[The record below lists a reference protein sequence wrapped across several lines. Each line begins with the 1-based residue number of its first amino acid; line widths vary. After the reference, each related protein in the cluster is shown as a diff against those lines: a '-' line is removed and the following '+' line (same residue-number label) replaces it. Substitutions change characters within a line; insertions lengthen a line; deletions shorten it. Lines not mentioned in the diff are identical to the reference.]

1 MSFLTSLIP
10 WISSAIVY
18 GTVIMFGALGEI
30 LTEKSGHLNLGVPG
44 LMFLGAFSS
53 FATAYFYENSTETP
67 SKALLIL
74 LPLAVG
80 FIVSSLGGL
89 LYSFLTDILRAN
101 QNVTGLALTS
111 FGVGIG
117 TFGGVY
123 ICKVFG
129 SGTYVKATVTS
140 AAFSANL
147 NASLGLGSIGQL
159 LLSYG
164 FLTYV
169 AIILAI
175 VMQVFF
181 NKTRIG
187 LNLRA
192 IGENPATA
200 DAAGIN
206 VTKYKMLAT
215 TLGGGI
221 CGLGGVYY
229 VLVYALGGWTT
240 QNNIEGLGW
249 LAVALVIFATW
260 KPANTIWG
268 SYLFALLFWLY
279 AYFPTLTK
287 IKLTNSTTDLLKA
300 IPYVVTIIVLV
311 TVSMRR
317 KRESQPPESLGR
329 AYFREER

>member
-1 MSFLTSLIP
+1 MNSLIS
-10 WISSAIVY
+10 WICSAVVY

-53 FATAYFYENSTETP
+53 FATAFLYESHTENP
-67 SKALLIL
+67 SKILLVL
-74 LPLAVG
+74 LPLLVG
-80 FIVSSLGGL
+80 FIVSCLGGL
-89 LYSFLTDILRAN
+89 LYSFFTDILRAN

-111 FGVGIG
+111 FGVGVG

-123 ICKVFG
+123 ICKI
-129 SGTYVKATVTS
+129 SGNSTYVTASLTS
-140 AAFSANL
+140 SAFCANL
-147 NASLGLGSIGQL
+147 NDAFKLGNVGKL

-169 AIILAI
+169 AIALAI
-175 VMQVFF
+175 AMQLFL
-181 NKTRIG
+181 NKTRVG

-206 VTKYKMLAT
+206 VSLYKILAT
-215 TLGGGI
+215 TIGGGI
-221 CGLGGVYY
+221 CGLGGIYY

-260 KPANTIWG
+260 KPINTIWG
-268 SYLFALLFWLY
+268 SYLFAFLFWLY
-279 AYFPTLTK
+279 SYFPTLTG
-287 IKLTNSTTDLLKA
+287 IKLTNSYTDLLKA
-300 IPYVVTIIVLV
+300 VPYFVTIIVLV

-317 KRESQPPESLGR
+317 KRESQPPASLGR

>member
-1 MSFLTSLIP
+1 MNSLIS
-10 WISSAIVY
+10 WICSAVVY

-53 FATAYFYENSTETP
+53 FATAFLYETHTENP
-67 SKALLIL
+67 SKVLLIMIPL
-74 LPLAVG
+74 LSG
-80 FIVSSLGGL
+80 FIVSCLGGL
-89 LYSFLTDILRAN
+89 LYSFFTDILRAN
-101 QNVTGLALTS
+101 QNVTGLALTF
-111 FGVGIG
+111 FGVGVG

-123 ICKVFG
+123 ICKV
-129 SGTYVKATVTS
+129 SGNSTYVTASLTS
-140 AAFSANL
+140 SAFCSNL
-147 NASLGLGSIGQL
+147 NDVFNLGTVGKL

-169 AIILAI
+169 AIVLAI
-175 VMQVFF
+175 LMQIFL
-181 NKTRIG
+181 NKTRVG

-206 VTKYKMLAT
+206 VTLYKILAT
-215 TLGGGI
+215 TIGGGI
-221 CGLGGVYY
+221 CGLGGIYY

-260 KPANTIWG
+260 KPINTIWG
-268 SYLFALLFWLY
+268 SYLFAFLFWLY
-279 AYFPTLTK
+279 SYFPTLTG
-287 IKLTNSTTDLLKA
+287 IKLTNSYTDLLKA
-300 IPYVVTIIVLV
+300 IPYVVTIVVLV

-317 KRESQPPESLGR
+317 KRESQPPASLGR

>member
-1 MSFLTSLIP
+1 MNASIVSWIMS
-10 WISSAIVY
+10 AVVY

-53 FATAYFYENSTETP
+53 FATAYLYENSTENP
-67 SKALLIL
+67 SKVLLVL
-74 LPLAVG
+74 LPLVVG
-80 FIVSSLGGL
+80 FAAACFGGF
-89 LYSFLTDILRAN
+89 LYSFLTDVLRAN

-111 FGVGIG
+111 FGVGVG

-123 ICKVFG
+123 ICKVAG
-129 SGTYVKATVTS
+129 NGTYVTATKTYE
-140 AAFSANL
+140 AFSANI
-147 NASLGLGSIGQL
+147 NAAHDLGDVGKL

-169 AIILAI
+169 AVILAI
-175 VMQVFF
+175 IMQFF
-181 NKTRIG
+181 FYKTRAG

-206 VTKYKMLAT
+206 VTKYKILAS

-221 CGLGGVYY
+221 CGLGGIYY
-229 VLVYALGGWTT
+229 VLVYANGGWTT

-260 KPANTIWG
+260 KPVNAIWG
-268 SYLFALLFWLY
+268 SYLFAFLFWLY
-279 AYFPTLTK
+279 TYFPTLTA
-287 IKLTNSTTDLLKA
+287 IKLSNSTTDLLKA
-300 IPYVVTIIVLV
+300 VPYVVTIIVLV

-317 KRESQPPESLGR
+317 KRESQPPASLGR
-329 AYFREER
+329 SYFREER

>member
-1 MSFLTSLIP
+1 MNSLIS
-10 WISSAIVY
+10 WITSAIVY

-44 LMFLGAFSS
+44 LMFLGGFSG
-53 FATAYFYENSTETP
+53 FATAFLYETSTDNP
-67 SKALLIL
+67 STALLIA
-74 LPLAVG
+74 LPLIVG
-80 FIVSSLGGL
+80 FAVSCLGGL
-89 LYSFLTDILRAN
+89 LYSFFTDILRAN
-101 QNVTGLALTS
+101 QNVTGLALTL
-111 FGVGIG
+111 FGVGVG

-123 ICKVFG
+123 ICKI
-129 SGTYVKATVTS
+129 SGNSTYVMAAKTS
-140 AAFSANL
+140 AAFSANI
-147 NASLGLGSIGQL
+147 NAVHDLGVTGKL

-169 AIILAI
+169 AIVLAV
-175 VMQVFF
+175 VMQLFLS
-181 NKTRIG
+181 KTRTG

-206 VTKYKMLAT
+206 VTRYKILAT

-221 CGLGGVYY
+221 CGIGGIYY

-260 KPANTIWG
+260 KPVNTIWG

-279 AYFPTLTK
+279 AYFPTLTG
-287 IKLTNSTTDLLKA
+287 IKLTNSGTDLLKA
-300 IPYVVTIIVLV
+300 VPYVVTIIVLV

-317 KRESQPPESLGR
+317 KRESQPPASLGR

>member
-1 MSFLTSLIP
+1 MNASVIS
-10 WISSAIVY
+10 WITSAIVY

-44 LMFLGAFSS
+44 LMFLGGFSG
-53 FATAYFYENSTETP
+53 FATAFLYENSTETP
-67 SKALLIL
+67 SKVLLIL
-74 LPLAVG
+74 LPLAVA
-80 FIVSSLGGL
+80 FITSCLGGL
-89 LYSFLTDILRAN
+89 LYSFFTDILRAN

-123 ICKVFG
+123 ICKI
-129 SGTYVKATVTS
+129 SGNNTYVTASQAS
-140 AAFSANL
+140 AAFSANI
-147 NASLGLGSIGQL
+147 NAAHDLGTFGKLF
-159 LLSYG
+159 LSYG
-164 FLTYV
+164 FLTYA

-181 NKTRIG
+181 YKTRTG

-200 DAAGIN
+200 DSAGIN
-206 VTKYKMLAT
+206 VTKYKILTT

-221 CGLGGVYY
+221 CGLGGLYY

-260 KPANTIWG
+260 KPVNAIWG

-279 AYFPTLTK
+279 AYFPTLTG
-287 IKLTNSTTDLLKA
+287 IKLSTSGTDLLKA
-300 IPYVVTIIVLV
+300 VPYVVTIIVLV
-311 TVSMRR
+311 SVSMRR
-317 KRESQPPESLGR
+317 KRESQPPASLGR

>member
-1 MSFLTSLIP
+1 MNSLIS
-10 WISSAIVY
+10 WICGAVVY

-44 LMFLGAFSS
+44 LMFLGAFAS
-53 FATAYFYENSTETP
+53 FATAFLYENSTETP
-67 SKALLIL
+67 SKVLMVV
-74 LPLAVG
+74 LPLVIGFAV
-80 FIVSSLGGL
+80 SCLGGL

-123 ICKVFG
+123 ICKI
-129 SGTYVKATVTS
+129 SGNSTYTTVSATS
-140 AAFSANL
+140 ALFSANL
-147 NASLGLGSIGQL
+147 NDKLNLGIPGKL

-175 VMQVFF
+175 LLQYFF
-181 NKTRIG
+181 NKTRVG

-192 IGENPATA
+192 IGENPGTA

-206 VTKYKMLAT
+206 VTLYKMLAT
-215 TLGGGI
+215 TLGAGI
-221 CGLGGVYY
+221 CGLGGIYY

-279 AYFPTLTK
+279 AYFPTLTG
-287 IKLTNSTTDLLKA
+287 IHLTNSATDLLKA
-300 IPYVVTIIVLV
+300 TPYVVTIIVLV

-317 KRESQPPESLGR
+317 KRESQPPASLGLS
-329 AYFREER
+329 YFREER

>member
-1 MSFLTSLIP
+1 MNSLIS
-10 WISSAIVY
+10 WICSAVVY

-53 FATAYFYENSTETP
+53 FATAFLYESHTENP
-67 SKALLIL
+67 SKILLVL
-74 LPLAVG
+74 LPLLVG
-80 FIVSSLGGL
+80 FVVSCLGGL
-89 LYSFLTDILRAN
+89 LYSFFTDILRAN

-111 FGVGIG
+111 FGVGVG

-123 ICKVFG
+123 ICKI
-129 SGTYVKATVTS
+129 SGNSTYVTASLTS
-140 AAFSANL
+140 SAFCANL
-147 NASLGLGSIGQL
+147 NDTFKLGNVGKL

-169 AIILAI
+169 AIALAI
-175 VMQVFF
+175 AMQIFL
-181 NKTRIG
+181 NKTRVG

-206 VTKYKMLAT
+206 VSLYKILAT
-215 TLGGGI
+215 TIGGGI
-221 CGLGGVYY
+221 CGLGGIYY

-260 KPANTIWG
+260 KPINTIWG
-268 SYLFALLFWLY
+268 SYLFAFLFWLY
-279 AYFPTLTK
+279 SYFPTLTG
-287 IKLTNSTTDLLKA
+287 IKLTNSYTDLLKA
-300 IPYVVTIIVLV
+300 VPYFVTIIVLV

-317 KRESQPPESLGR
+317 KRESQPPASLGR

>member
-1 MSFLTSLIP
+1 MNASIVSWIMS
-10 WISSAIVY
+10 AVVY

-53 FATAYFYENSTETP
+53 FATAYLYENSTETP
-67 SKALLIL
+67 SKALLVI
-74 LPLAVG
+74 LPLTVG
-80 FIVSSLGGL
+80 FVVSCLGGL

-123 ICKVFG
+123 ICKVAG
-129 SGTYVKATVTS
+129 NGTYVMASQTNE
-140 AAFSANL
+140 AFSANL
-147 NASLGLGSIGQL
+147 NSVLKLGDVGNL

-169 AIILAI
+169 AIIIAI
-175 VMQVFF
+175 VLQIVLS
-181 NKTRIG
+181 KTRVG

-192 IGENPATA
+192 VGENPATA

-221 CGLGGVYY
+221 CGLGGIYY

-260 KPANTIWG
+260 KPVNTIWG
-268 SYLFALLFWLY
+268 SYLFAFLFWLY
-279 AYFPTLTK
+279 AYFPTITK
-287 IKLTNSTTDLLKA
+287 IKITTSATDLLKA
-300 IPYVVTIIVLV
+300 VPYVVTIIVLV

-317 KRESQPPESLGR
+317 KRESQPPASLGLS
-329 AYFREER
+329 YFREER

>member
-1 MSFLTSLIP
+1 MDSLIS
-10 WISSAIVY
+10 WIYSAVVY

-44 LMFLGAFSS
+44 LMFLGAFSG
-53 FATAYFYENSTETP
+53 FATAFALENNYP
-67 SKALLIL
+67 DAPAFLLVL
-74 LPLAVG
+74 LPLLIG
-80 FIVSSLGGL
+80 FVVSCLGGL

-111 FGVGIG
+111 FGVGVG

-123 ICKVFG
+123 ICKI
-129 SGTYVKATVTS
+129 SGNNTYTTVTETS
-140 AAFSANL
+140 RLFSANL
-147 NASLGLGSIGQL
+147 NSAFGLGRLGQL

-169 AIILAI
+169 AIVLAI
-175 VMQVFF
+175 LMQYFF
-181 NKTRIG
+181 NKTRVG

-192 IGENPATA
+192 IGENPGTA

-206 VTKYKMLAT
+206 VTLYKILAT
-215 TLGGGI
+215 TIGGGI
-221 CGLGGVYY
+221 CGLGGLYY
-229 VLVYALGGWTT
+229 VLVYAQGGWTT

-260 KPANTIWG
+260 RPVNTIWG

-279 AYFPTLTK
+279 TYFPTITGIRLS
-287 IKLTNSTTDLLKA
+287 NSATDLLKA
-300 IPYVVTIIVLV
+300 VPYVVTIVVLV
-311 TVSMRR
+311 SVSMRR
-317 KRESQPPESLGR
+317 KRESQPPASLGR

>member
-1 MSFLTSLIP
+1 MNSLIS
-10 WISSAIVY
+10 WIMSAVVY

-53 FATAYFYENSTETP
+53 FATAYLYENSTENP
-67 SKALLIL
+67 SKILLVL
-74 LPLAVG
+74 LPLVVG
-80 FIVSSLGGL
+80 FAVSCLGGL
-89 LYSFLTDILRAN
+89 LYSFLTDVLRAN

-111 FGVGIG
+111 FGVGLG

-123 ICKVFG
+123 ICKVSG
-129 SGTYVKATVTS
+129 NGTYVMASATS
-140 AAFSANL
+140 EAFSANI
-147 NASLGLGSIGQL
+147 NNVIDLGVVGKL

-169 AIILAI
+169 AIILAV
-175 VMQVFF
+175 VMQYVF
-181 NKTRIG
+181 NKTRVG
-187 LNLRA
+187 LNLRS

-206 VTKYKMLAT
+206 VMKYKMLAT

-221 CGLGGVYY
+221 CGLGGIYY

-260 KPANTIWG
+260 KPVNTIWG

-279 AYFPTLTK
+279 AYFPTLTG
-287 IKLTNSTTDLLKA
+287 IKLSNSATDLLKA
-300 IPYVVTIIVLV
+300 VPYVVTIIVLV

-317 KRESQPPESLGR
+317 KRESQPPASLGR

>member
-1 MSFLTSLIP
+1 MNSLIS
-10 WISSAIVY
+10 WICSAVVY

-53 FATAYFYENSTETP
+53 FATAFLYESHTENP
-67 SKALLIL
+67 SKILLVL
-74 LPLAVG
+74 LPLLVG
-80 FIVSSLGGL
+80 FIVSCLGGL
-89 LYSFLTDILRAN
+89 LYSFFTDILRAN

-111 FGVGIG
+111 FGVGVG

-123 ICKVFG
+123 ICKI
-129 SGTYVKATVTS
+129 SGNSTYVTASLTS
-140 AAFSANL
+140 SAFCANL
-147 NASLGLGSIGQL
+147 NDTFKLGNVGKL

-169 AIILAI
+169 AIALAI
-175 VMQVFF
+175 AMQIFL
-181 NKTRIG
+181 NKTRVG

-206 VTKYKMLAT
+206 VSLYKILAT
-215 TLGGGI
+215 TIGGGI
-221 CGLGGVYY
+221 CGLGGIYY

-260 KPANTIWG
+260 KPINTIWG
-268 SYLFALLFWLY
+268 SYLFAFLFWLY
-279 AYFPTLTK
+279 SYFPTLTG
-287 IKLTNSTTDLLKA
+287 IKLTNSYTDLLKA
-300 IPYVVTIIVLV
+300 VPYFVTIIVLV

-317 KRESQPPESLGR
+317 KRESQPPASLGR

>member
-1 MSFLTSLIP
+1 MNSLIS
-10 WISSAIVY
+10 WICSAVIY

-44 LMFLGAFSS
+44 LMFLGAFSG
-53 FATAYFYENSTETP
+53 FAAGFIYENSTENP
-67 SKALLIL
+67 STVLLIL
-74 LPLAVG
+74 LPLVVG
-80 FIVSSLGGL
+80 FAAAALGGA

-111 FGVGIG
+111 FGVGVG
-117 TFGGVY
+117 TFGGIY
-123 ICKVFG
+123 LCKI
-129 SGTYVKATVTS
+129 SGNNTYTTVTATS
-140 AAFSANL
+140 EAFRLNL
-147 NASLGLGSIGQL
+147 NDALGGSLGIPGKL
-159 LLSYG
+159 LLSYS

-175 VMQVFF
+175 VMQLFL
-181 NKTRIG
+181 NRTRTG

-206 VTKYKMLAT
+206 VTRYRILST
-215 TLGGGI
+215 IIGGGI
-221 CGLGGVYY
+221 CGIGGIYY

-260 KPANTIWG
+260 KPVHTIWG

-279 AYFPTLTK
+279 AYFPTLTG
-287 IKLTNSTTDLLKA
+287 IHLTNSATDLLKA
-300 IPYVVTIIVLV
+300 IPYVVTIIVLLF
-311 TVSMRR
+311 VSMRR
-317 KRESQPPESLGR
+317 KRESQPPASLGL